1 MRMPQFDER
10 VEQRWVAMVPSE
22 PSDET
27 SPPCVVWDTDWA
39 WVQQNQP
46 EVAQALEP
54 YVEATRVEFTVRPM
68 RLVERLTAETNA
80 TVIQADGT
88 LIIDQARYVLWVM
101 QQVTGLPEEVLQALP
116 DAVGR
121 AIWDLI
127 QERSRVVNFP
137 WSRTPFS
144 APPVSVTPDETP
156 NRRPSTVSK
165 PRRATPTR
173 S

>member
-10 VEQRWVAMVPSE
+10 VEHRWVAMVPSE
-22 PSDET
+22 PSDSD
-27 SPPCVVWDTDWA
+27 SPPCIVWDTDWA
-39 WVQQNQP
+39 WLEQNRP
-46 EVAQALEP
+46 DLVQALEP
-54 YVEATRVEFTVRPM
+54 YIEATRVEFTVRPM

-101 QQVTGLPEEVLQALP
+101 QQVTGLPEHVLQALP
-116 DAVGR
+116 DAIGR

-137 WSRTPFS
+137 WSKTPYS
-144 APPVSVTPDETP
+144 APPVSETLGETP
-156 NRRPSTVSK
+156 TGSPSTVSK